1 MIKVGVAFSLSYLG
15 LTVNN
20 ASKSNVND
28 NSPKLASTTSPGVCR
43 PTVGYN
49 WRLAYK
55 KLNDVVMATIDLLEH
70 LKQLY
75 LNDKIMN
82 ALIT

>member
-1 MIKVGVAFSLSYLG
+1 MIKVGVAFSLSNLG

-55 KLNDVVMATIDLLEH
+55 KT
-70 LKQLY
+70 KQCCHGNNRLTGTSETAVP
-75 LNDKIMN
+75 K
-82 ALIT
+82 